1 MGRPRPRESPPC
13 LALLAPPVCYAW
25 LLYSPPPQRPFCLL
39 PAAHRPSSFPPP
51 SQRGCQCPT
60 EEYGLE
66 SSNIPIATNTV
77 TQVGNTI
84 YFWPNRLGQN
94 SDRFDFKGPT
104 VVERN

>member
-1 MGRPRPRESPPC
+1 MLPPPGSVR
-13 LALLAPPVCYAW
+13 LAALLT
-25 LLYSPPPQRPFCLL
+25 
-39 PAAHRPSSFPPP
+39 PAAASVLLTACRSHRPSSFSPP